1 VSSASAPVSARPQGR
16 VKFVASATLL
26 LALAG
31 VASAGSATA
40 LGLSTPVN
48 APSLP
53 TAPITSLPSLPSL
66 PALPKAPT
74 VAIPAPVT
82 NTTAGGGTVSSGGQ
96 SLGSAVGSV
105 GSAVGAN
112 LPAPVGGAVSSAG
125 TAVGGA
131 VSGGTAAVGGAISGG
146 TSSVGGTVGGVGGT
160 VGGVVN
166 GVVNGVTSGGPVGGT
181 TGTLP
186 IPGIPVLPSSPTN
199 PLQPGTGAGSTPISG
214 TGPFATTP
222 GSKGAKGTAASSTLG
237 PAGISLAQ
245 AWGSGPNSV
254 LLTNDLLPSS
264 AAETSV
270 VAVPAPMLAAA
281 AQASQAQDGDLLGF
295 VSRHALPGLL
305 VAIATALIGFVAAGD
320 IKAFEPKFAALSL
333 RLHALDA
340 RAKASV
346 QRFAKTPST
355 QVKG

>member
-16 VKFVASATLL
+16 AKFVASATLL

-40 LGLSTPVN
+40 LGLSSPVN
-48 APSLP
+48 APPLP
-53 TAPITSLPSLPSL
+53 GAPITSLPSLPSL
-66 PALPKAPT
+66 SALPKAPT

-82 NTTAGGGTVSSGGQ
+82 NATAAGGAVSSGGQ
-96 SLGSAVGSV
+96 AVGSAVGSA
-105 GSAVGAN
+105 GSAVGGTS

-125 TAVGGA
+125 TAIGGA

-146 TSSVGGTVGGVGGT
+146 ASIVGGTVGGVGGT
-160 VGGVVN
+160 VGGVVS
-166 GVVNGVTSGGPVGGT
+166 GVTGGGPVGGT

-186 IPGIPVLPSSPTN
+186 IPGIPVLPNSPTN

-214 TGPFATTP
+214 ASPFATTA
-222 GSKGAKGTAASSTLG
+222 GSKGAKRTAASSTLG

-254 LLTNDLLPSS
+254 LTSDLLPSS

-281 AQASQAQDGDLLGF
+281 AQSSQAQDGDLLGF

-305 VAIATALIGFVAAGD
+305 VAIATALVGFVAAGN

-346 QRFAKTPST
+346 QRFAKTAST

>member
-40 LGLSTPVN
+40 LGLSSPVN

-74 VAIPAPVT
+74 VAIPAPAT
-82 NTTAGGGTVSSGGQ
+82 NTTAAGGPVSSGGQ
-96 SLGSAVGSV
+96 ALGSAVASA

-125 TAVGGA
+125 TAIGGA
-131 VSGGTAAVGGAISGG
+131 VSGGTAVVGGAISGG
-146 TSSVGGTVGGVGGT
+146 ASSGGGT
-160 VGGVVN
+160 VGGVVGTVG
-166 GVVNGVTSGGPVGGT
+166 GVVGGVTGGGPGGS
-181 TGTLP
+181 GTLP
-186 IPGIPVLPSSPTN
+186 IPGIPVLPNSPTN
-199 PLQPGTGAGSTPISG
+199 PLQPGSGAGSTPISG
-214 TGPFATTP
+214 TSPFATTA
-222 GSKGAKGTAASSTLG
+222 GSKGAKRTAASSTLG

-264 AAETSV
+264 AAEISA

-281 AQASQAQDGDLLGF
+281 AQASQSQDGDLLGF

-305 VAIATALIGFVAAGD
+305 VAIATALVGFVAAGN
-320 IKAFEPKFAALSL
+320 IKAFEPKLAALSL

-340 RAKASV
+340 RAKASA
-346 QRFAKTPST
+346 QRFAKTAST